1 MQFFHL
7 RVPNFVPDA
16 FGFSHHQQG
25 VKARGGQTIAM
36 QELTSWFVN
45 SLQEGEFFVK
55 SIGKCRCSDKENYN
69 KKLGREL
76 SSSRMKATK
85 LTVNKVLIFSGTKE
99 VELIDEQNN
108 KYVVQSRIEDNSGN
122 ARFIKYI
129 SREK

>member
-7 RVPNFVPDA
+7 RVPNFVPDSE
-16 FGFSHHQQG
+16 GFSHYQRG
-25 VKARGGQTIAM
+25 IKARGGQTIAM

-55 SIGKCRCSDKENYN
+55 SIGKSRCSDKENYN

-76 SSSRMKATK
+76 SSSRMEATK